1 VSASPPPNPPQAEH
15 RWPAWIQ
22 PPRDVV
28 PAIVPAERVLA
39 HTPQRAV
46 GLTGIRAYPN
56 GFGFTLHLRLREL
69 VPGEQTTFGII
80 DGPTDPSGEFAA
92 YYFRV
97 GVGFADGRKAT
108 NLDGGHWS
116 FDEAERPP
124 PVLSSIR
131 CQGHNSHDLD
141 LGFWVWGL
149 PPPGPLAFV
158 CEWSARQ
165 IPESRVE
172 IDAALVLEAAGR
184 AQTIWPGEAPP

>member
-1 VSASPPPNPPQAEH
+1 MSASQPPEPPEVQY
-15 RWPAWIQ
+15 RIPAWTR

-28 PAIVPAERVLA
+28 PAIVPVERLLA
-39 HTPQRAV
+39 RTPQRAV

-69 VPGEQTTFGII
+69 IPGEQTHFGII
-80 DGPTDPSGEFAA
+80 DGDIDPSGEFAA

-108 NLDGGHWS
+108 NVDGRHWS

-124 PVLSSIR
+124 PVLSTSSG
-131 CQGHNSHDLD
+131 QGHDSRGLD

-149 PPPGPLAFV
+149 PPSGPLVFV
-158 CEWSARQ
+158 CEWAARQ
-165 IPESRVE
+165 IPESRVQV
-172 IDAALVLEAAGR
+172 DAALVLEAAGR
-184 AQTIWPGEAPP
+184 ARTIWPGEAPS